1 MPQSQVRLGDVLDDY
16 CPRERRLS
24 NHVVVALVDE
34 EIKLTRCVTCDSEH
48 PYKDGRVP
56 PRRQKRSTGQ
66 VASAGTEVS
75 VGPPVLA
82 DTIEPEVAVP
92 EELSQPMV
100 VEPVQPH
107 VDSVRRPLIRA
118 TLARP
123 AGLPASVR
131 QAPVFTIRE
140 NTDEGRK
147 RSARKHRNRERG
159 NGEPNGNRAEG
170 YTGRSASSSGHGK
183 NGSKVNRGN
192 GSAGR
197 ASKNF
202 SRGRRKNRSG

>member
-1 MPQSQVRLGDVLDDY
+1 MPQRQVRLGDVLDDY

-56 PRRQKRSTGQ
+56 PRRKKRLTDP
-66 VASAGTEVS
+66 VASAGTEVN

-82 DTIEPEVAVP
+82 DAMEPEVVGP
-92 EELSQPMV
+92 EDQPMV

-123 AGLPASVR
+123 AGLPPPVR

-140 NTDEGRK
+140 KTDEGRK
-147 RSARKHRNRERG
+147 RSARRRRNWERG

-170 YTGRSASSSGHGK
+170 YTGRSASAPGQGK
-183 NGSKVNRGN
+183 NGSNRGN
-192 GSAGR
+192 ASAGR
-197 ASKNF
+197 AGKNF
-202 SRGRRKNRSG
+202 SRERRKNRSG